1 MDPATTAAAAA
12 AAIVGTVAFA
22 ALRGQKFG
30 PTGAAKLTER
40 DATLEQLDLSRLLR
54 RLVAEDGLGSPAR
67 ATAAIVEYTRFL
79 RLARLH
85 PGERLQCPAAV
96 DAVWQRHLLDTKVRE
111 QRVRH
116 RQAGPGF

>member
-22 ALRGQKFG
+22 AVQKFG

-40 DATLEQLDLSRLLR
+40 DAALEQLDLSRLLR

-67 ATAAIVEYTRFL
+67 ATAAIGEYKRFL

>member
-1 MDPATTAAAAA
+1 MDPATTVAA

-22 ALRGQKFG
+22 AAQKFG
-30 PTGAAKLTER
+30 PTGAAKER

-67 ATAAIVEYTRFL
+67 ATAAIGEYKRFL

-96 DAVWQRHLLDTKVRE
+96 DAVWQWHLLDTKVRE